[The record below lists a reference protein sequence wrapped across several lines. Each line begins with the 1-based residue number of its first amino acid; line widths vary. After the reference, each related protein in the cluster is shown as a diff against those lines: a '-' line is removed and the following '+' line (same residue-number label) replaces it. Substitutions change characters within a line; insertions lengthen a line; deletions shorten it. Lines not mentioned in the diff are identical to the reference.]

1 MCEALC
7 LIPTSGKERSGGFG
21 IAHAFLLSEDDTVNN
36 KSTLVLLSEI
46 PLGGAQNGNPF
57 IHGGL
62 LTRSDFQKVGHT
74 AFGRE
79 EISWENVKVTLHIIE
94 PSHLG
99 LVGSIKF
106 VKHLLVS
113 NRPSWVDF
121 PRKHKDT
128 QKDVSVW
135 IKHSGPWLF

>member
-7 LIPTSGKERSGGFG
+7 LVPTSGKERSGGFG
-21 IAHAFLLSEDDTVNN
+21 RAHAFLLSEDDTVNN

-46 PLGGAQNGNPF
+46 PLGGVQKGNPF
-57 IHGGL
+57 ICGGL

-74 AFGRE
+74 AFGRGE

-94 PSHLG
+94 LSHLG

-106 VKHLLVS
+106 VKHLPVS

-135 IKHSGPWLF
+135 IKHSGP